1 MCDLP
6 RIDILARSKFSAK
19 LAGLPRYTNGKQLV
33 DIGRMLNATSWIIPR
48 ARSNY
53 QNLQHAFFYFESADD
68 VEAALS
74 NENLTIDKK
83 HVTWTKT
90 DAKLCAICSAPN
102 HKVNDC
108 PRKRRAPSDRNM
120 QQLYQKFQPAQYN
133 NYKAPPKTIKGAVN
147 PNISFAHITKGL
159 NDDVTAKTSNKP
171 QDNARTKNGQNKYD
185 PKQKTNTAPH
195 PESWADDPIDMSD
208 RLFDNTICPT
218 PSGKLD
224 NSTKKGGSMHVGIA
238 R

>member
-1 MCDLP
+1 MNTKNMWQQATITYDNETNFKELRKIYGTFILNDMVRIHSCDLP
-6 RIDILARSKFSAK
+6 RIDVLARSKFSAK
-19 LAGLPRYTNGKQLV
+19 LAGLPRFTNGKQLM

-74 NENLTIDKK
+74 NNNLTIDKK

-90 DAKLCAICSAPN
+90 NAKLCAICSAPN

-108 PRKRRAPSDRNM
+108 PRKRRTPSDQNM

-133 NYKAPPKTIKGAVN
+133 NYKAPSRPSRGAVN
-147 PNISFAHITKGL
+147 PNISFAHITKGQNSDNIPNTL
-159 NDDVTAKTSNKP
+159 NKSNDNKRTYDNRQRNTPKP
-171 QDNARTKNGQNKYD
+171 INT
-185 PKQKTNTAPH
+185 TAP
-195 PESWADDPIDMSD
+195 PPDS
-208 RLFDNTICPT
+208 
-218 PSGKLD
+218 
-224 NSTKKGGSMHVGIA
+224 
-238 R
+238 